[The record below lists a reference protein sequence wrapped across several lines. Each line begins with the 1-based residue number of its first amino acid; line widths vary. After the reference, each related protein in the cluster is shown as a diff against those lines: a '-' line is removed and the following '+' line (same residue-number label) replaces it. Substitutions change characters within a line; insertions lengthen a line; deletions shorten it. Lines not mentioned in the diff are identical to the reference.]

1 MNTNI
6 KIFLLCPVPDD
17 QKPITEYIGLK
28 KNLLTNWITLSK
40 KNYQKKITNLWF
52 INFIPISLLTINTV
66 IFDPTNLFDWV
77 LTNSFITINILL
89 GIILIGLFRWRQT
102 QKRFNETRLFYEEGS
117 WYDSQVWEKPFLIIK
132 NDKLINTQKIRPII
146 QRVTKTIILLICVD
160 LVVFTLLQL

>member
-6 KIFLLCPVPDD
+6 KIFLLCPIPDD

-40 KNYQKKITNLWF
+40 NNYLKTITNLWF
-52 INFIPISLLTINTV
+52 INFVIISLLTINTV
-66 IFDPTNLFDWV
+66 LFDSNNLLDWL

-89 GIILIGLFRWRQT
+89 GIILIGLFRCQ
-102 QKRFNETRLFYEEGS
+102 QIKKRFNETRLFYEEGS

-132 NDKLINTQKIRPII
+132 NDKLISTQKIRPII
-146 QRVTKTIILLICVD
+146 QRVTKIIILLICLD
-160 LVVFTLLQL
+160 LGLFSLIQL

>member
-6 KIFLLCPVPDD
+6 KIFLLCPIPDD

-40 KNYQKKITNLWF
+40 NNYLKTITNLWF
-52 INFIPISLLTINTV
+52 INFVIISLLTINTV
-66 IFDPTNLFDWV
+66 LFDSNNLLDWL

-89 GIILIGLFRWRQT
+89 GIILIGLFRWQQI

-132 NDKLINTQKIRPII
+132 NDKLISTQKIRPII
-146 QRVTKTIILLICVD
+146 QRVTKIIILLICLD
-160 LVVFTLLQL
+160 LGLFSLIQL